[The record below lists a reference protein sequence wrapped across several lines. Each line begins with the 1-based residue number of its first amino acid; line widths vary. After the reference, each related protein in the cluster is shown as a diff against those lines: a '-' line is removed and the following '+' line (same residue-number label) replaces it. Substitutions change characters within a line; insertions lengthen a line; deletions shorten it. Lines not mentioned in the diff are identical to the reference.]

1 MLTFPL
7 VIYSKSAEYAI
18 QAMIYLTENVSDKPT
33 MIHKIAKEYNIPY
46 HFLAKIMQTLV
57 KHHLVKATR
66 GRAGGINLG
75 RAANKI
81 YLDEIVYAIDG
92 PPPENPQCVIGLDLC
107 SDQSPCPLHD
117 RWKPIRQ
124 ELEKLLASEPLDKLA
139 GRVIEKR
146 KKMGSF
152 RNIR

>member
-57 KHHLVKATR
+57 KHQGCPSTVTTSVESLVALK
-66 GRAGGINLG
+66 GEKKELL
-75 RAANKI
+75 KSW
-81 YLDEIVYAIDG
+81 EIL
-92 PPPENPQCVIGLDLC
+92 P
-107 SDQSPCPLHD
+107 
-117 RWKPIRQ
+117 
-124 ELEKLLASEPLDKLA
+124 
-139 GRVIEKR
+139 
-146 KKMGSF
+146 
-152 RNIR
+152 

>member
-81 YLDEIVYAIDG
+81 YLDEIVFNLNEHNMKCHY
-92 PPPENPQCVIGLDLC
+92 
-107 SDQSPCPLHD
+107 
-117 RWKPIRQ
+117 
-124 ELEKLLASEPLDKLA
+124 LLQTSKYLSVPMRSRTVVKYK
-139 GRVIEKR
+139 IP
-146 KKMGSF
+146 
-152 RNIR
+152 